1 MEIFTLEEVYGYRCR
16 TKAEYEAAL
25 RDEKKIERIKAGMDE
40 NDFKSV
46 EKVYRNLINHKY
58 DFETPVGTEIFD
70 DYIYELYNKNK
81 SGSKVRKSKSVES
94 KNVSRSERAG
104 KKDAGKKANEDDD
117 LYDDPE
123 FEKLVQ
129 KEIKKNNSK
138 RRIALWA
145 LFTLAFLSIIY
156 FGLYSYYSNKSDKI
170 QQQAINAK
178 KEADTAKALAQYVPT
193 EVEAANDEDFVYVEP
208 TVLEKY
214 EDLYNSNKS
223 LIGWIEIA
231 DTNIDYPV
239 MQTVNNEYYLNHN
252 FNQEQDRNG
261 CIFLDCNCNIYP
273 RSTNLIIYGH
283 HMKSGKMFGTLN
295 KLEDESFYKDH
306 PYIYFDTIYEE
317 GVYQICYVF
326 RDRVRTN
333 DDVGFKYYE
342 FYNAYTKEE
351 FDSYMQEMKDASLYD
366 TGVDANYGDV
376 LITLSTCDYV
386 QNNGRFVVV
395 AKRIE
400 L

>member
-70 DYIYELYNKNK
+70 DYIYELYNKYK
-81 SGSKVRKSKSVES
+81 SGSKVRKSKSALS
-94 KNVSRSERAG
+94 KNVSRAEREG
-104 KKDAGKKANEDDD
+104 KKDAAKKANEDDD

-145 LFTLAFLSIIY
+145 LFILAFLSIIY

-178 KEADTAKALAQYVPT
+178 KEADTARALAQYVPT

-261 CIFLDCNCNIYP
+261 CIFLDCNCSIYP